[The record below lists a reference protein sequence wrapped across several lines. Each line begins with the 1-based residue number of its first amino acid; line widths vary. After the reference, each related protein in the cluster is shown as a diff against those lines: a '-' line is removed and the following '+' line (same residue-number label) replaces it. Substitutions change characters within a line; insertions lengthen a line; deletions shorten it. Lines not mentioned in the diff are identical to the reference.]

1 MLWEDEFSQHG
12 LLPSHSRQLQFPQSQ
27 WWVSKP
33 LLAPSE
39 ITKWGSLFLFSGSPS
54 EYYVYGSTFA
64 WAYAADAISCI
75 VAAVIFIPI
84 YYNLGVTSVY
94 EYLELRFGRMIR
106 VCMTGKFEF
115 IILTKVTWNFSN
127 ITCSKRSL
135 QWSCCIFSSSRNESS
150 RRTWYQLCNLDC
162 WLCLYILHFYR

>member
-1 MLWEDEFSQHG
+1 MTSYKIWF
-12 LLPSHSRQLQFPQSQ
+12 LLPN
-27 WWVSKP
+27 
-33 LLAPSE
+33 
-39 ITKWGSLFLFSGSPS
+39 SGSPS

-106 VCMTGKFEF
+106 VCMTGKLEF
-115 IILTKVTWNFSN
+115 IIFTRLTWIFSDL
-127 ITCSKRSL
+127 TGSKRSI
-135 QWSCCIFSSSRNESS
+135 QWSCCIFSSSCHESS
-150 RRTWYQLCNLDC
+150 RRT
-162 WLCLYILHFYR
+162 

>member
-1 MLWEDEFSQHG
+1 MGFFILY
-12 LLPSHSRQLQFPQSQ
+12 
-27 WWVSKP
+27 
-33 LLAPSE
+33 
-39 ITKWGSLFLFSGSPS
+39 SGSPS

-115 IILTKVTWNFSN
+115 NILTKVTWNFSD
-127 ITCSKRSL
+127 IACSKRSL
-135 QWSCCIFSSSRNESS
+135 QWSCCIFSCSRNESS
-150 RRTWYQLCNLDC
+150 RWT
-162 WLCLYILHFYR
+162 

>member
-1 MLWEDEFSQHG
+1 MASNYLG
-12 LLPSHSRQLQFPQSQ
+12 
-27 WWVSKP
+27 
-33 LLAPSE
+33 
-39 ITKWGSLFLFSGSPS
+39 T
-54 EYYVYGSTFA
+54 VYGSTFA

-115 IILTKVTWNFSN
+115 VISIGLTWISSDLTG
-127 ITCSKRSL
+127 SKRSL
-135 QWSCCIFSSSRNESS
+135 QWACCIFSSSCNESS
-150 RRTWYQLCNLDC
+150 RWT
-162 WLCLYILHFYR
+162 